1 MTTEKKVDE
10 RELVVK
16 IKKTLYVEQDLEKKL
31 RIQAVLENL
40 NESDMLNFIL
50 REHFNKLGEMK
61 LTQFFLKKEY

>member
-16 IKKTLYVEQDLEKKL
+16 IKKTLYVEQDLERKL
-31 RIQAVLENL
+31 KIQAVLENL

-61 LTQFFLKKEY
+61 LT

>member
-1 MTTEKKVDE
+1 MKNEKKVDE

-16 IKKTLYVEQDLEKKL
+16 IKKTLYVEQDLEKKI

-61 LTQFFLKKEY
+61 LT

>member
-1 MTTEKKVDE
+1 MTTEKKVDK

-16 IKKTLYVEQDLEKKL
+16 VKKTLYVEQDLERKL
-31 RIQAVLENL
+31 RIQAVLENH

-61 LTQFFLKKEY
+61 LT

>member
-1 MTTEKKVDE
+1 MKNEKKIDE

-61 LTQFFLKKEY
+61 LT

>member
-1 MTTEKKVDE
+1 MKNEKKVDE

-61 LTQFFLKKEY
+61 LT

>member
-1 MTTEKKVDE
+1 MTTEKKGDE

-16 IKKTLYVEQDLEKKL
+16 IKKTLYVEQDLERKL
-31 RIQAVLENL
+31 KIQAVLENL

-61 LTQFFLKKEY
+61 LT

>member
-1 MTTEKKVDE
+1 MKNVKKVDE

-16 IKKTLYVEQDLEKKL
+16 VKKTLYVEQDLERKL
-31 RIQAVLENL
+31 RIQAVLENY

-61 LTQFFLKKEY
+61 LK